1 MLIPCFV
8 AMNAIIDSKQSKNN
22 TTSVKI
28 QNYSV
33 EISIEKLTGNFEE
46 HAGEW
51 KLTDCLSK

>member
-8 AMNAIIDSKQSKNN
+8 AMNAIIDSKQSKNI
-22 TTSVKI
+22 TSVKT

-33 EISIEKLTGNFEE
+33 EISVEKLTRNFDEG
-46 HAGEW
+46 AGEW